1 LEPRLHTTH
10 LPDGRRNTDFI
21 AFLSHKPHILH
32 EKMAQIMFLDT
43 TLRDGEQTPGVS
55 LSTEQKVRIA
65 KALDNLGVDVIEAGS
80 ACTSEGEREAIAA
93 IVKEGLDAEIASFAR
108 ILKQDIDQALSCG
121 VGTVFLVA
129 PTSDLHIEWKLKST
143 REAVLAKVTEHT
155 EYCKEHGVKV
165 DLCCEDGSR
174 TETEYLLQVLKAAE
188 EAKADRFT
196 VADTVGILTPDR
208 TEAMFAA
215 VAGKARIPVG
225 VHCHDDFGMGTA
237 NTLTAV
243 KAGARVVDVTIN
255 GLGERAGNTSL
266 EEVAVALRLT
276 TGHKF
281 RLRIEGLNRISKLV
295 EKLTGIP
302 VPPNKA
308 IVGENAFTHEA
319 GIHVDG
325 ILKKPSTYEP
335 IKPEIV
341 GARRRFVLGKH
352 VGLKSVKNMLE
363 ESGFKMTDEQAKAVF
378 NEVKSMGDKG
388 KRVTSVDLDTVA
400 NTVLGVKREKPIKL
414 LELVATAGNK
424 ITPSAT
430 VKLQINGDTVTSMG
444 SGDGPVDAAINA
456 IKVATKGVPFELKE
470 YHVDAV
476 SGGTDA
482 LVRILVTLK
491 SGGRLV
497 TAEGAGT
504 DIVLASVDAM
514 INGLNAIILRGK

>member
-1 LEPRLHTTH
+1 
-10 LPDGRRNTDFI
+10 
-21 AFLSHKPHILH
+21 
-32 EKMAQIMFLDT
+32 MAQILILDT

-55 LSTEQKVRIA
+55 LTTDDKLKIA
-65 KALDNLGVDVIEAGS
+65 KALDNLGVDIIEAGS
-80 ACTSEGEREAIAA
+80 ACTSEGERQSIKTIA
-93 IVKEGLDAEIASFAR
+93 KEGLKAEVASFAR
-108 ILKQDIDQALSCG
+108 ILRQDIDLALACD
-121 VGTVFLVA
+121 VDTIFLVA

-143 REAVLAKVTEHT
+143 REAVLKQVTEMT
-155 EYCKEHGVKV
+155 EYCKSHGVKV

-174 TETEYLLQVLKAAE
+174 TDVEYLLEVLKAATD
-188 EAKADRFT
+188 AKADRFT
-196 VADTVGILTPDR
+196 VADTVGILTPER
-208 TEAMFAA
+208 TADLFDKVTA
-215 VAGKARIPVG
+215 KAKIPVG

-243 KAGARVVDVTIN
+243 KHGARIVDVTVN

-281 RLRIEGLNRISKLV
+281 KLRIEGLNRISNLV

-352 VGLKSVKNMLE
+352 VGLKSVKNLLE
-363 ESGFKMTDEQAKAVF
+363 ESGYKMADDQMK
-378 NEVKSMGDKG
+378 EVYNQIKSMGDKG

-400 NTVLGVKREKPIKL
+400 NQVLGIKKEKPIKL

-424 ITPSAT
+424 IIPSAT
-430 VKLQINGDTVTSMG
+430 VKLQINGDVITTMG
-444 SGDGPVDAAINA
+444 SGDGPVDAALNA
-456 IKVATKGVPFELKE
+456 IKVATKEVPFELKE

-482 LVRILVTLK
+482 LVRILVKLK
-491 SGGRLV
+491 SKGKIV
-497 TAEGAGT
+497 TAEGTGT

-514 INGLNAIILRGK
+514 INGINAIIMRTQ

>member
-1 LEPRLHTTH
+1 
-10 LPDGRRNTDFI
+10 
-21 AFLSHKPHILH
+21 
-32 EKMAQIMFLDT
+32 MAQIMFLDT

-55 LSTEQKVRIA
+55 LATADKLSIA
-65 KALDNLGVDVIEAGS
+65 RALDNIGVDIIEAGS
-80 ACTSEGEREAIAA
+80 ACTSEGERQSIKAIAA
-93 IVKEGLDAEIASFAR
+93 AGLDAEIASFAR
-108 ILKQDIDQALSCG
+108 ILKSDIDLALACD
-121 VGTVFLVA
+121 VDAIFLVA

-143 REAVLAKVTEHT
+143 RERILEQVTEMT
-155 EYCKEHGVKV
+155 QYCKSHGVKV

-174 TETEYLLQVLKAAE
+174 TEPEYLLKVLKAAT

-208 TEAMFAA
+208 TTALFSKIAK
-215 VAGKARIPVG
+215 KARIPLG

-237 NTLTAV
+237 NTFAAV
-243 KAGARVVDVTIN
+243 KAGARVVDVTVN
-255 GLGERAGNTSL
+255 GLGERAGNTPL
-266 EEVAVALRLT
+266 EEVAVNMRLN

-281 RLRIEGLNRISKLV
+281 KLRIEGLNKLSNLV
-295 EKLTGIP
+295 ERLTKIP

-341 GARRRFVLGKH
+341 GAKRRFVLGKH
-352 VGLKSVKNMLE
+352 VGYKSVKKMLE
-363 ESGFKMTDEQAKAVF
+363 DSGFKMSEEQMKQVFDEIKA
-378 NEVKSMGDKG
+378 MGDRG
-388 KRVTSVDLDTVA
+388 KHVTSVDLDTVA
-400 NTVLGVKREKPIKL
+400 HAALGLKREKPIKL
-414 LELVATAGNK
+414 IELIATAGNK

-430 VKLQINGDTVTSMG
+430 VKLQINGELVESKG
-444 SGDGPVDAAINA
+444 EGDGPVDASITA
-456 IKVATKGVPFELKE
+456 IKAATKDVPFELKE

-482 LVRILVTLK
+482 LVRIMVTLK
-491 SGGRLV
+491 SRGNLI
-497 TAEGAGT
+497 TSEGTGT

-514 INGLNAIILRGK
+514 LNGINAIIMRDR